1 MWKENKSLWIF
12 SSVFTGYT
20 AARCNSKELH
30 NVACG
35 DDPKSLR
42 QLLRFF
48 RVCSQQYHNFHLIG
62 LRTGLSFILQSLKLN
77 DINPRCLRYI
87 YTKIWG
93 ILSWC
98 LAQFLKRTNPTELSK
113 SPRPNYISLLQH
125 HFSDVFT
132 TAGEHR

>member
-1 MWKENKSLWIF
+1 MFL
-12 SSVFTGYT
+12 GYT
-20 AARCNSKELH
+20 VASCNSNELH
-30 NVACG
+30 NVAFG
-35 DDPKSLR
+35 DGPKSLW

-48 RVCSQQYHNFHLIG
+48 FWVCSQQYHNFHLIG
-62 LRTGLSFILQSLKLN
+62 LRNGLSFILQSLQLN
-77 DINPRCLRYI
+77 DISPRYHPLDLRNSHEENIYI

-93 ILSWC
+93 ILSLC